1 MPANSIRHDH
11 HEAAIIHVQPI
22 ASPNKLILSIP
33 RERAIGFRTKI
44 GFVKSGH
51 EQQLHKRP
59 IKRTFEW
66 HLDPTCGFFVIS
78 RQNASAYGELTS
90 MASHTHAKAIMT
102 RFRR

>member
-1 MPANSIRHDH
+1 MSALFIVGQMRANSIRHDH

-59 IKRTFEW
+59 NQANF
-66 HLDPTCGFFVIS
+66 
-78 RQNASAYGELTS
+78 
-90 MASHTHAKAIMT
+90 
-102 RFRR
+102 

>member
-22 ASPNKLILSIP
+22 ASPNKLTLSIP

-59 IKRTFEW
+59 NQSKLLNGILTPPAATLLYASPR
-66 HLDPTCGFFVIS
+66 LLICSP
-78 RQNASAYGELTS
+78 NA
-90 MASHTHAKAIMT
+90 
-102 RFRR
+102 